1 MKRTQFRRDVAR
13 AVRTVSK
20 KSGWRASQGCLF
32 REFDDWFVSASP
44 VVALNAASTR
54 GVVRAKPMSIDPL
67 FWEIVGLPENKQQP
81 LSFRLTGAF
90 TCREPTFRET
100 AIEEAENPEAV
111 AARLLELANASLKDL
126 ERYSI
131 DQFIDLCR
139 AGGADADSYIS
150 AMVPAL
156 IVSDRQGEALD
167 ACRAARER
175 DSGGGFF
182 FPDGSF
188 CDLAIRWI
196 ERRN

>member
-1 MKRTQFRRDVAR
+1 MKRTQFRRDVAK

-20 KSGWRASQGCLF
+20 KSGWRAIQGCLF

-54 GVVRAKPMSIDPL
+54 GVIRAKPMSIDPL
-67 FWEIVGLPENKQQP
+67 FWEIVDLPENKQQP
-81 LSFRLTGAF
+81 LSFRLNGAF
-90 TCREPTFRET
+90 TCREPTFREA
-100 AIEEAENPEAV
+100 AIEEAENPDAV

-126 ERYSI
+126 ERFSI

-139 AGGADADSYIS
+139 AGGADADSYLS

-156 IVSDRQGEALD
+156 IALGRHD
-167 ACRAARER
+167 QSLEACRAARER
-175 DSGGGFF
+175 GSGGGFF
-182 FPDGSF
+182 FPGGSF

-196 ERRN
+196 EQRS